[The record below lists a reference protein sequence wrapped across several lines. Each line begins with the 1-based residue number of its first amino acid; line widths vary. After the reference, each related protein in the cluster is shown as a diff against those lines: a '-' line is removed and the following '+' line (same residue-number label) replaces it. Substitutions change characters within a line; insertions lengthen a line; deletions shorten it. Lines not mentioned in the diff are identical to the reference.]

1 MNRSQ
6 KIAWY
11 QLCMIVVAAV
21 ASVILMAY
29 YVRKYEYGY
38 LQAWW
43 VAMSYAVLLVM
54 LTVLGPF
61 MFRKKKGQIDFDER
75 DLIIDRKA
83 SWIAFSSTYAFFI
96 LACMI
101 TWIVTGMDSLIP
113 AYWLPR
119 LVLGA
124 WITTIVIHAVTILVC
139 YGRGDKDGQ

>member
-11 QLCMIVVAAV
+11 QLYMVAAAAV
-21 ASVILMAY
+21 LSAILTVH
-29 YVRKYEYGY
+29 YVRKYEYEY
-38 LQAWW
+38 LEAWW
-43 VAMSYAVLLVM
+43 VAMGYAVLLVV
-54 LTVLGPF
+54 LAALGPF
-61 MFRKKKGQIDFDER
+61 IFRKKKGQIDFDER